1 MTTQQIQNLLQYLG
15 YYTIRV
21 DGISGPGT
29 EQATK
34 DFQAAEG
41 LEDDGI
47 PGKLTQAALLD
58 AVAKGRFKQTSTQPE
73 TGDGTQPLWWQ
84 DIRYFT
90 REEFRCKCG
99 GKYCNG
105 FPAEPSETLVRLA
118 DQVRKHFGS
127 PMIVSSGLRCQ
138 QHNDN
143 QPGSVPNSRHIVG
156 KAVDF
161 SVIGHNAVEV
171 LSYVVTLPEIRY
183 AYQIDGSYVHMDVL

>member
-1 MTTQQIQNLLQYLG
+1 MTVTQIQHLLGYLG
-15 YYTIRV
+15 YYTIAV
-21 DGISGPGT
+21 DGVSGPGT
-29 EQATK
+29 RAAVTAFQK
-34 DFQAAEG
+34 DFGG
-41 LEDDGI
+41 LVVDGI
-47 PGKLTQAALLD
+47 PGDATQKALRH
-58 AVAKGRFKQTSTQPE
+58 AVAYGIDRPDTSTE
-73 TGDGTQPLWWQ
+73 TAKPPDDFWA
-84 DIRYFT
+84 DIQYFT

-161 SVIGHNAVEV
+161 SVRGHNAREV
-171 LSYVVTLPEIRY
+171 LNYVTILDIRY
-183 AYQIDGSYVHMDVL
+183 AYQIDGSYVHMDVD

>member
-1 MTTQQIQNLLQYLG
+1 MTVKQIQNLLQYLG
-15 YYTIRV
+15 YYTITV

-29 EQATK
+29 RAAVTAFQK
-34 DFQAAEG
+34 DFGG
-41 LEDDGI
+41 LVVDGI
-47 PGKLTQAALLD
+47 PGDATQKALRH
-58 AVAKGRFKQTSTQPE
+58 AVAYGNDRPDTSTE
-73 TGDGTQPLWWQ
+73 TAKPTDDFWA
-84 DIRYFT
+84 DIQYFT